1 VLNIREKPDWK
12 SAVAGAIPPNA
23 TGVVASNERAVSAG
37 SIWRRVTCGKIEGWV
52 NERFLALEPGA
63 TPAST
68 HGVPAPSPLRE
79 MVGGP

>member
-23 TGVVASNERAVSAG
+23 TGVVASSERAVTAG

-68 HGVPAPSPLRE
+68 RAVPAPPPLHE